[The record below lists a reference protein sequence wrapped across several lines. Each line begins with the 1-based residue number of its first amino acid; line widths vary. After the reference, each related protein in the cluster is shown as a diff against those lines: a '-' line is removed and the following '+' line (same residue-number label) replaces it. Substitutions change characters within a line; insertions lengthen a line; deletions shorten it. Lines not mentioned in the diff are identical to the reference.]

1 MAVSIP
7 AAGFLVRLFMI
18 QHGCGHGSLFRQRWL
33 NNWVGR
39 VVGDFT
45 LTPYSHWRHSHNIH
59 HASSGNLERRGIGD
73 ITTLTVSEYC
83 QSTRWQR
90 LGYRLYRNPAVMFGI
105 GPALPL
111 PGSGQAAGPVAL
123 VHRQHR
129 HPSCA
134 SPVQW
139 QPVLPADKC
148 SARHP
153 ELGEVGQLALMQS
166 LRCVPLALWDEEQRR
181 LISFRELAR
190 RGNASA

>member
-105 GPALPL
+105 GPGPTSSWFRTGCRACCA
-111 PGSGQAAGPVAL
+111 GSP
-123 VHRQHR
+123 
-129 HPSCA
+129 P
-134 SPVQW
+134 
-139 QPVLPADKC
+139 
-148 SARHP
+148 
-153 ELGEVGQLALMQS
+153 
-166 LRCVPLALWDEEQRR
+166 
-181 LISFRELAR
+181 
-190 RGNASA
+190 ASASIMCITCAVAARITG